1 MKEERR
7 RTRASKVIFT
17 VIALLC
23 IFICAV
29 VLYFFSNDGRFEE
42 GIFGFIRDVIFRL
55 IGAAAVAVAVW
66 GLVRHLQRIGEKRW
80 QTALYRLLA
89 VLLVCA
95 GVAGIFFL
103 MRAPILD
110 VPYLNQPEINYL
122 RSIIFDWDS
131 TGDSSFYSI
140 RGMDR
145 YGRYHSYT
153 LDYNTYTK
161 AEAMHEENKGLI
173 VKVSYLPH
181 TNVVMELTL
190 LEGLDDQAK
199 ALLDVSGDLP
209 HDWKQF
215 QIQIMGE
222 VYRVPSKMSEFERAG
237 WAYKDPSEADVI
249 LGAREN
255 PENTLTTWEH
265 IDMVNE
271 NGQEITVTAIN
282 TTDQNLPARLC
293 TAGIIDVDCSG
304 LDFEGF
310 DVILPGNIVLGWSAK
325 TDVLDAYGEPTEQRN
340 GDFGTMVY
348 KMPGVEF
355 FHEMTLEFDDM
366 GILYRIE
373 IQNEDL

>member
-1 MKEERR
+1 MKEEHRGN
-7 RTRASKVIFT
+7 RTAKLTFT
-17 VIALLC
+17 IIAILC
-23 IFICAV
+23 IFICGV
-29 VLYFFSNDGRFEE
+29 VLYFFSNDGRFEQ
-42 GIFGFIRDVIFRL
+42 GMFGYIRSIIYRM
-55 IGAAAVAVAVW
+55 IGSAAAVAAVW
-66 GLVRHLQRIGEKRW
+66 TLFRCLWNKGKNGRKKMI
-80 QTALYRLLA
+80 YRLLTALSVPAA
-89 VLLVCA
+89 VLV
-95 GVAGIFFL
+95 IFFL

-355 FHEMTLEFDDM
+355 VHEMTLEFDDM